1 MVIGV
6 EGNVHVGKTTYIK
19 NNFSKLNIIKETE
32 FKQDLN
38 DFDRQLYYIKSEVEK
53 KKQLDG
59 DTVLDRTIISTILYT
74 IYTESLTLDEK
85 NKIIEIIKEN
95 IDKEKITIPS
105 FVYLIVYPY
114 KLISLNHLKLMKEKG
129 TQNSLV
135 DYNYYLKYSLFFSN
149 CYYAVNNILSTRE
162 YRQIILYSSD
172 IFENVINPKLFN
184 SKILLDGCPAIGK
197 STIRSYQKR
206 SEYIKEFKYRKYTL
220 DDYSNQI
227 NSIIERVNVLN
238 KENILLDISFL
249 MGITHLFY
257 NKPTTKKLKLKMID
271 EIMKNITLNN
281 YITGII
287 YLILDKQKIVERKN
301 MDKTKERNHF
311 FDNLNYLDMEIN
323 FYKVLNKRLGS
334 MSNISFIDA
343 SQNVDELVNIIEKYN
358 DKPLMLI
365 DLFYEI
371 KEAIKEGEL

>member
-1 MVIGV
+1 MVIGI

-19 NNFSKLNIIKETE
+19 NNFSNFNIINETE
-32 FKQDLN
+32 FKQELN

-59 DTVLDRTIISTILYT
+59 NTVLDRTIISTILYT
-74 IYTESLTLDEK
+74 IYTESLNLTEK
-85 NKIIEIIKEN
+85 SKIIGIIKEN
-95 IDKEKITIPS
+95 LDKDKITIPS
-105 FVYLIVYPY
+105 FVYLIIYPY

-149 CYYAVNNILSTRE
+149 CYYAVNNILSTKE
-162 YRQIILYSSD
+162 YRQIILYDCD
-172 IFENVINPKLFN
+172 IFKNITNPKMFN
-184 SKILLDGCPAIGK
+184 SKILIDGCPAIGK
-197 STIRSYQKR
+197 STIGSYQKR
-206 SEYIKEFKYRKYTL
+206 FEYIKEFKYKKYTL

-238 KENILLDISFL
+238 KENILLDTSFL

-257 NKPTTKKLKLKMID
+257 NKTTTQKFKLKMID
-271 EIMKNITLNN
+271 EIIRNITLNN

-287 YLILDKQKIVERKN
+287 YLVLDKQKIIERKN
-301 MDKTKERNHF
+301 MGKTKERKHF
-311 FDNLNYLDMEIN
+311 FDNLNYLDMEVS
-323 FYKVLNKRLGS
+323 FYKALDRRLGL

-343 SQNVDELVNIIEKYN
+343 SQNIDELVNIIEN
-358 DKPLMLI
+358 HSDKPLLLI

>member
-1 MVIGV
+1 MVIGI

-19 NNFSKLNIIKETE
+19 NNFSKFNIIKETE
-32 FKQDLN
+32 FKKNLN

-53 KKQLDG
+53 KNQLDG
-59 DTVLDRTIISTILYT
+59 DTVLDRTIISTTLYT
-74 IYTESLTLDEK
+74 IYTQSLTLTEK
-85 NKIIEIIKEN
+85 NKIIGIIKEN
-95 IDKEKITIPS
+95 LDKNKITIPS
-105 FVYLIVYPY
+105 FIYLIIYPY

-149 CYYAVNNILSTRE
+149 CYYAVNNILSTKE
-162 YRQIILYSSD
+162 YRQIISYNSD
-172 IFENVINPKLFN
+172 IFKNITNPKIFN

-197 STIRSYQKR
+197 STIGSYQKKFK
-206 SEYIKEFKYRKYTL
+206 YIKEFKYKKYTL

-227 NSIIERVNVLN
+227 NSIIERVNILN
-238 KENILLDISFL
+238 KQNILLDTSFL

-257 NKPTTKKLKLKMID
+257 NKKTTKKLKLDMID
-271 EIMKNITLNN
+271 EIMRNITLNN

-287 YLILDKQKIVERKN
+287 YLVLDKQKIIERKT
-301 MDKTKERNHF
+301 MDKSKERKHF
-311 FDNLNYLDMEIN
+311 FDNLNYLEREIN
-323 FYKVLNKRLGS
+323 FYKILNKRLGP
-334 MSNISFIDA
+334 MSNIIFIDA
-343 SQNVDELVNIIEKYN
+343 SQNVDKLVNIIENHN
-358 DKPLMLI
+358 DKPLMLV

>member
-1 MVIGV
+1 MVIGI

-19 NNFSKLNIIKETE
+19 NNFSNFNIIKETE
-32 FKQDLN
+32 FKQELN

-53 KKQLDG
+53 KKQVAG

-74 IYTESLTLDEK
+74 IYTKSLNLTEK
-85 NKIIEIIKEN
+85 SKIIGIIKEN
-95 IDKEKITIPS
+95 LDKGKMTIPS
-105 FVYLIVYPY
+105 FVYLIIYPY

-149 CYYAVNNILSTRE
+149 CYYAVNDILNTKE
-162 YRQIILYSSD
+162 YRQIILYDCD
-172 IFENVINPKLFN
+172 IFKNITNPRIFN
-184 SKILLDGCPAIGK
+184 SKILIDGCPAIGK
-197 STIRSYQKR
+197 STIGSFQKKF
-206 SEYIKEFKYRKYTL
+206 EYIKEFKYKKYTL

-238 KENILLDISFL
+238 KENILLDTSFL

-257 NKPTTKKLKLKMID
+257 NKTTTQKFKLKIID
-271 EIMKNITLNN
+271 EIMRNVTLNN

-287 YLILDKQKIVERKN
+287 YLVLDKQKIIERKN
-301 MDKTKERNHF
+301 MDKKKERKHF
-311 FDNLNYLDMEIN
+311 FDNLNYLDMEIS
-323 FYKVLNKRLGS
+323 FYKVLNKRLGV

-343 SQNVDELVNIIEKYN
+343 SQNVNELVNIIEN
-358 DKPLMLI
+358 HSDKPLLLI

>member
-1 MVIGV
+1 MVIGI

-19 NNFSKLNIIKETE
+19 NNFSKFNIIKETE
-32 FKQDLN
+32 FKQNLN
-38 DFDRQLYYIKSEVEK
+38 DFDRQLYYIKSEEEK

-74 IYTESLTLDEK
+74 IYTESLTLTEK
-85 NKIIEIIKEN
+85 NKIIGIIKEN
-95 IDKEKITIPS
+95 LDKDKITIPS
-105 FVYLIVYPY
+105 FVYLIIYPY

-149 CYYAVNNILSTRE
+149 CYYAFNNILSTKE
-162 YRQIILYSSD
+162 YRQIILYNSD
-172 IFENVINPKLFN
+172 IFKNITNPKMFN

-197 STIRSYQKR
+197 STIGSYQKR
-206 SEYIKEFKYRKYTL
+206 FEYIKEFKYKKYTL

-238 KENILLDISFL
+238 KENILVDTSFL

-257 NKPTTKKLKLKMID
+257 NKTTTKKLKLKMID
-271 EIMKNITLNN
+271 EIMRNITLNN

-287 YLILDKQKIVERKN
+287 YLVLDKSKIIERKN
-301 MDKTKERNHF
+301 MDKTKERKHF

-343 SQNVDELVNIIEKYN
+343 SQNVDELVNIIENHN